1 MKRRIIITLFLLIL
15 SLIPAFVSS
24 QKNKI
29 QEPEWIDIADDVSN
43 LTVIARDILNN
54 VSSKAIPQLILEK
67 EISGVRYLGL
77 VFLINDLA
85 VTSQYTYI
93 IGTYVNET
101 SGESELS
108 LLQSD
113 HEFSDFKEL
122 IRYKGIVARSII
134 SREIGANEFIYILGN
149 YNMFSKNDDFILMAF
164 SNGFLTWSKVWGEP
178 DVNETGYCIKE
189 KEGILYVLAGH
200 YRSQNISSI

>member
-134 SREIGANEFIYILGN
+134 SREIGANEFI
-149 YNMFSKNDDFILMAF
+149 
-164 SNGFLTWSKVWGEP
+164 
-178 DVNETGYCIKE
+178 
-189 KEGILYVLAGH
+189 
-200 YRSQNISSI
+200 